1 MNLLTRTMRC
11 GVCCVI
17 ALGCN
22 INSFAQQITG
32 SAKKDTAKVQAPVVG
47 KQSRNAQIRQGLFL
61 PDPPNLVKSVEY
73 DAAANRYI
81 LTEKV
86 GNLLYRPPR
95 YLTYQEYLRL
105 KQSSEIK
112 QNWKQL
118 SDKYTN
124 DSQQPGFIP
133 QLKIRSQTFQ
143 KIFGSEVIDIRPQG
157 SAEVIFAGQIN
168 KNENPLFNTRQRS
181 QGSFNFDQRIQMNV
195 TGSIGDKLKIA
206 TNYNTEAQFQ
216 FENQIKLDYTGKP
229 DEIIQKIEA
238 GTVSMPLPTS
248 LISGSQALF
257 GVKTKLQFGKLGV
270 TSIFSQQRSQSRQI
284 TISNGSQ
291 QGNFNLSPADYEANR
306 HYFLSQYF
314 RNNYNRALANIPI
327 ISSNVNI
334 TKIEVWVT
342 NRSNNTR
349 DSRDIL
355 AFLDLGEYSP
365 YNTSLV
371 RGGSGFSALPAGF
384 QGPGFAQQ
392 SNNLLQNLPAN
403 SRLTTSNDVANYFQ
417 ASGRTDN
424 YSKLTYARK
433 LTGTEYVLHPQLGYI
448 SLNYPLNNDEVLAVA
463 YRYTYNGTE
472 YQVGEFST
480 DIPVDAATPK
490 VLYTKLLKN
499 ELLKTALPTWDLM
512 MKNIYTLGAYQ
523 ISPNDFKLTI
533 TRLDDQS
540 NIEKPIMGEGQNTA
554 SKLWLQLTGLDN
566 LNQQNDKKPDGY
578 FDFLEGITIDS
589 QNGRITFP
597 VVEPFGADLAK
608 QFVPG
613 TEQALIN
620 RYVYQPLY
628 DSTKVIAQQ
637 FFPALNRYVIRG
649 TYSSQAGSEFQL
661 NAINI
666 PQGSVVV
673 TAGTLRLTEGSDYT
687 VDYNIGRIRIINQAL
702 LTSGQPINIKLE
714 SNELYG
720 IQQKSLYGSRF
731 DYRYSNKLNLGATVM
746 HLTEQPITQKVS
758 IGDESISNTIYGF
771 DGTYSASSRLLTR
784 LVDKLPFIST
794 KAPSTVNFSGEFA
807 QLLPG
812 HPAALDFAGSN
823 GTSYLDDF
831 ENSSSLIDLKSAVN
845 WQLSGTPQLFPE
857 SQLDNDLS
865 YGYNR
870 ARLAFYNIDPIF
882 YNRSNSQA
890 PPLPDSRNELSNHYV
905 REVIEQEVFP
915 YKQSITG
922 QPLSLPTLNLA
933 FYPRVRG
940 PYNFA
945 TNGINNDGTLQ
956 NPQNRWG
963 GIFRRM
969 DSNDFES
976 LNVQYIEFWVLDP
989 FIYKPASAGGDLYFN
1004 LGSLTEDILKD
1015 GRKSLENGLPADGD
1029 VNKVDETVWGR
1040 IAKLQP
1046 VVQSFDND
1054 VTSRSLQDIGLDG
1067 LADGDERQ
1075 KYAPF
1080 IQQIRSALSPTAFSQ
1095 LNNDPSS
1102 DNYLYFRGAQYD
1114 DANAGI
1120 LRRYSQYNG
1129 TEGNS
1134 KTTEQS
1140 KSELGLDNSASTSL
1154 PDGEDINRDN
1164 NMSQAD
1170 EYFQYRVSI
1179 RPQDMQVGQNFITDK
1194 VTSQVKLANGNT
1206 QAVSWY
1212 QFRVPIKSYQ
1222 SKVGNIQD
1230 FKAIRFIRMFM
1241 TNFADTSV
1249 LRFARL
1255 QLIRGEWRA
1264 FNTENSTANIIADPG
1279 IVNPSLDNSTIDV
1292 STVNIEENGNR
1303 TPIPYVVPPGITRQ
1317 RDFNNYNTNTQLN
1330 EQSLQTNVKN
1340 LRDGYSK
1347 ATFKTFY
1354 NDLRQYKALEMFIHA
1369 EGAQVQNGDVSAFI
1383 RLGVDYINNYY
1394 EYEIPLQITTSATR
1408 DGDAIW
1414 PTANRLALQL
1424 SILTSAKTARNNAL
1438 LNGAPWP
1445 LNIPYTFTDGANK
1458 VTIKGQPDLS
1468 RLRTIMLGVRNPYR
1482 GNSPAGRDDGLD
1494 KTAIVWFNELRLTG
1508 FKEQGGW
1515 AATGRFNAKL
1525 ADLADVSISGSKST
1539 IGFGTL
1545 DSRINDRSRSDNQS
1559 VDVSANMELGKFFS
1573 AKSGVKIPVYVNYS
1587 NQKIT
1592 PQYDP
1597 SSPDIELKAELAQLS
1612 KPKQDSLLNVSEDY
1626 TVRKSINLS
1635 NIRKVKTNPNA
1646 KNHVW
1651 DIENLSATYIYTQY
1665 EHRDFITENA
1675 FQKNYVVG
1683 LDYNYNNQPKFYSPF
1698 QKLIKSNMLK
1708 LFQDIN
1714 FSLLP
1719 SRLHFNINL
1728 NRFYSEN
1735 TLRNNDPEN
1744 YIAIPTTFNKNFLI
1758 NRVYGIGWNLT
1769 KSLQMDFD
1777 ATNLG
1782 VVDEPTGRINGLKQD
1797 TLWNNLKKLGRTTNY
1812 NHTINFNY
1820 TTPINKIP
1828 GLDWTNM
1835 TVRYS
1840 TQFNWNSQ
1848 ALFSLNNLAFD
1859 VGNTIQNSRTIQLNP
1874 VLNLVG
1880 LYNKIPALR
1889 KANEAG
1895 KDGFGNIFLHVL
1907 TGLKNVSG
1915 TYTRTEGT
1923 FLPGYLP
1930 KTTFLGEDLNYN
1942 APGFGFL
1949 LGSQSDIRSR
1959 AIANGWITTDT
1970 LQNQLYTKTLNEDLR
1985 LRGVVEPFPDLRI
1998 ELTAFRTQNLNYQ
2011 TNFKYSQL
2019 TGSIE
2024 NLSPITTGDY
2034 SISYFTLPTAF
2045 SKNSGINNNSTV
2057 FQKFLDNRSVISQR
2071 IGRQNPNSTQNVNN
2085 GFVDGYS
2092 ASDQDVLVPAFLA
2105 AYSGKDANGISTG
2118 NFPKI
2123 PIPNWQIAYNG
2134 LSKIP
2139 FLATFFESF
2148 DFRHG
2153 YRSAY
2158 SVNGFNTLLR
2168 YSEANGAVNVR
2179 DANNNFLPLYQY
2191 AQITIFEQF
2200 VPLVGFDVRFKN
2212 SMTANFEYR
2221 KSRALSLSLSNSQL
2235 TQQSETAM
2243 VFGFGYRTNNFRFP
2257 FGLFQNL
2264 QLKNDMNFKLDFALA
2279 DNKTIIYRPDVEEA
2293 DISSG
2298 AKNITVRPSINYVI
2312 NQRFNLQL
2320 FYDSNITKPYTSQ
2333 SFNTAFT
2340 NFGINLKLLFQ

>member
-1 MNLLTRTMRC
+1 M
-11 GVCCVI
+11 
-17 ALGCN
+17 GCN
-22 INSFAQQITG
+22 INSFAQQISG
-32 SAKKDTAKVQAPVVG
+32 SAKKDTVKVQAPVVT
-47 KQSRNAQIRQGLFL
+47 KQSRNAQLRQGLFL
-61 PDPPNLVKSVEY
+61 PDPPNLVKSIEY

-133 QLKIRSQTFQ
+133 QIKIRSQTFQ

-327 ISSNVNI
+327 ISSNVSI

-342 NRSNNTR
+342 NRSNTTK

-371 RGGSGFSALPAGF
+371 RGGAGFSALPAGF

-403 SRLTTSNDVANYFQ
+403 ARLTNSNDVANYFQ
-417 ASGRTDN
+417 SSGRTDN

-433 LTGTEYVLHPQLGYI
+433 LTTTEYVLHPQLGYI

-480 DIPVDAATPK
+480 DISVDAATPR

-499 ELLKTALPTWDLM
+499 ELLKTSLPTWDLM

-523 ISPNDFKLTI
+523 ISPNDFKLTV

-578 FDFLEGITIDS
+578 FDFIEGITIDS

-597 VVEPFGADLAK
+597 VVEPFGADLAR
-608 QFVPG
+608 QFIPG
-613 TEQALIN
+613 TEQNLIN

-628 DSTKVIAQQ
+628 DSTKTIAQQ
-637 FFPALNRYVIRG
+637 FFPQLNRYVIRG

-746 HLTEQPITQKVS
+746 HLTEQPITQKIS

-823 GTSYLDDF
+823 GTAYLDDF

-915 YKQSITG
+915 YKQSVTG

-933 FYPRVRG
+933 FYPKIRG
-940 PYNFA
+940 PYNF
-945 TNGINNDGTLQ
+945 TTTGINNDGTLL
-956 NPQNRWG
+956 NPQSRWG

-989 FIYKPASAGGDLYFN
+989 FIYKPASTGGDLYFN

-1029 VNKVDETVWGR
+1029 VTKVDETVWGR
-1040 IAKLQP
+1040 IPKLQP

-1054 VTSRSLQDIGLDG
+1054 VTSRTLQDIGLDG
-1067 LADGDERQ
+1067 LADADERQ

-1080 IQQIRSALSPTAFSQ
+1080 IQQIRSTLSSTAFSQ

-1102 DNYLYFRGAQYD
+1102 DDYLYFRGAQYD

-1194 VTSQVKLANGNT
+1194 VTSQVKLANGTT
-1206 QAVSWY
+1206 QAVNWY

-1264 FNTENSTANIIADPG
+1264 FNTENSTANIIADPA
-1279 IVNPSLDNSTIDV
+1279 IVNPSLDNSTINV

-1330 EQSLQTNVKN
+1330 EQSLQTNVTN

-1354 NDLRQYKALEMFIHA
+1354 NDLRQYKELEMFIHA
-1369 EGAQVQNGDVSAFI
+1369 EGTQVQNNDVSAFI
-1383 RLGVDYINNYY
+1383 RLGVDYIDNYY
-1394 EYEIPLQITTSATR
+1394 EYEIPLQITAAATR
-1408 DGDAIW
+1408 DADAIW
-1414 PTANRLALQL
+1414 PVANRLALQL

-1445 LNIPYTFTDGANK
+1445 LNIPYTFTDGTNK

-1482 GNSPAGRDDGLD
+1482 GNSPAGKDDGLD

-1515 AATGRFNAKL
+1515 AATGRFSAKL
-1525 ADLADVSISGSKST
+1525 ADLADVNISGSKST

-1545 DSRINDRSRSDNQS
+1545 DSRINDRNRSDNQS
-1559 VDVSANMELGKFFS
+1559 IDVSANMELGKFFPTK
-1573 AKSGVKIPVYVNYS
+1573 AGVKIPVYVNYS

-1597 SSPDIELKAELAQLS
+1597 SSPDIELKAELSQLS

-1646 KNHVW
+1646 KNHLW

-1665 EHRDFITENA
+1665 EHHDFITENA

-1698 QKLIKSNMLK
+1698 QKLIKNNMLK

-1782 VVDEPTGRINGLKQD
+1782 VIDEPTGRINGLKQD

-1828 GLDWTNM
+1828 GFDWTSM
-1835 TVRYS
+1835 VVRYS

-1848 ALFSLNNLAFD
+1848 ALFSLNNPALN
-1859 VGNTIQNSRTIQLNP
+1859 VGNSIQNSRTIQLNP
-1874 VLNLVG
+1874 VLNLIG

-1889 KANEAG
+1889 KANEVG
-1895 KDGFGNIFLHVL
+1895 KGGIGNLFLHIL

-1959 AIANGWITTDT
+1959 AISNGWITTDT
-1970 LQNQLYTKTLNEDLR
+1970 LQNQLYTKTLLEDMH

-1998 ELTAFRTQNLNYQ
+1998 ELIAFRTQNLNYQ
-2011 TNFKYSQL
+2011 TNFKYSPL

-2045 SKNSGINNNSTV
+2045 SKNSGINNNSAI
-2057 FQKFLDNRSVISQR
+2057 FQNFLDNRAVISQR
-2071 IGRQNPNSTQNVNN
+2071 LGRQNPNSTQTVTN

-2105 AYSGKDANGISTG
+2105 AYSGKDANGISTS

-2123 PIPNWQIAYNG
+2123 PIPNWQITYNG

-2139 FLATFFESF
+2139 FLANFFDSF

-2243 VFGFGYRTNNFRFP
+2243 VFGFGYRTNHFRFP

-2298 AKNITVRPSINYVI
+2298 AKNITVRPSVNYVI